1 MDLKDKA
8 MASVVNMLIK
18 YVRKDFDKNAMNL
31 LNLVEKLDVKKVNQT
46 TYDGL
51 HKALGDKN
59 NNWYRFVKSLA
70 LETDEGVLKKLVPA
84 ALNVAMYSYS
94 KRMESIE
101 KYNCNV
107 PWAILMD
114 PTAACNLKCK
124 GCWAAEYGHQS
135 SLSYETLARIIKEG
149 KELGTYMYLFT
160 GGEPLVRK
168 ADLIRLCEENP
179 DCAFMSFT
187 NGTLCDDA
195 FADELKRVG
204 NLYLAFSIEG
214 YEDTND
220 FRRGEGVYK
229 QVVEAMARLKKRGVP
244 FGASLCYTSK
254 NTEVLGS
261 DEYMDW
267 LIEQGTRFAWFFTY
281 IPCGNGAVTDL
292 MVSPEQRKH
301 MYKKIREWRQTKPI
315 FALDFWNDG
324 EYVQGCIAGGRHYFH
339 INSNGDC
346 EPCAFIHYSN
356 VNINEC
362 SVIEALQSPLFK
374 AYYKRQPFNN
384 NMLRPCPMLDNP
396 EKLVEMV
403 KESGA
408 HSTEMLHPESAEE
421 LAAKTRPAAE
431 KWAPVA
437 DDLFDFD
444 EYVKKHVK
452 DVNMYNYMK
461 EENEQP

>member
-1 MDLKDKA
+1 MIKHIVFWQLEDFAEGKSKA
-8 MASVVNMLIK
+8 EN
-18 YVRKDFDKNAMNL
+18 
-31 LNLVEKLDVKKVNQT
+31 
-46 TYDGL
+46 
-51 HKALGDKN
+51 
-59 NNWYRFVKSLA
+59 
-70 LETDEGVLKKLVPA
+70 
-84 ALNVAMYSYS
+84 
-94 KRMESIE
+94 
-101 KYNCNV
+101 
-107 PWAILMD
+107 
-114 PTAACNLKCK
+114 
-124 GCWAAEYGHQS
+124 
-135 SLSYETLARIIKEG
+135 ARIIKEG

-267 LIEQGTRFAWFFTY
+267 LIEQGTRFAWVFTY

-324 EYVQGCIAGGRHYFH
+324 I
-339 INSNGDC
+339 D
-346 EPCAFIHYSN
+346 
-356 VNINEC
+356 
-362 SVIEALQSPLFK
+362 
-374 AYYKRQPFNN
+374 
-384 NMLRPCPMLDNP
+384 
-396 EKLVEMV
+396 
-403 KESGA
+403 A
-408 HSTEMLHPESAEE
+408 HH
-421 LAAKTRPAAE
+421 
-431 KWAPVA
+431 
-437 DDLFDFD
+437 
-444 EYVKKHVK
+444 
-452 DVNMYNYMK
+452 
-461 EENEQP
+461 